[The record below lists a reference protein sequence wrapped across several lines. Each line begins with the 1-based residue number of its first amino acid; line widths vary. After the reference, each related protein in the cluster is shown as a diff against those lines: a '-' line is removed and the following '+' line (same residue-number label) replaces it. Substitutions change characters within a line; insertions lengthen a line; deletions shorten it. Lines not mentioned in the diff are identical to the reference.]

1 MPQINLTIDLVQR
14 KFWHKFGF
22 PQHTYSISSVSS
34 SQFIHNIQFKILLEF
49 YLVVI
54 VMFSIY
60 IYIVIVINILLAIPE
75 FGSLSKR
82 LNRLYCTASLAFGF
96 IKIT

>member
-54 VMFSIY
+54 VMFSI
-60 IYIVIVINILLAIPE
+60 VIVINILLAIPE

-96 IKIT
+96 IKII